1 MSEQTASLDGRVDD
15 VTIDWQRLVNDR
27 PVGPSGSSVLTEDD
41 TTIIDEGPGLA
52 GDVSVYPPD
61 LFSCGSHRGRTVA
74 VVHGS
79 RERARL

>member
-41 TTIIDEGPGLA
+41 TQLST
-52 GDVSVYPPD
+52 
-61 LFSCGSHRGRTVA
+61 C
-74 VVHGS
+74 
-79 RERARL
+79 RLIATPAPLMSDS